1 MEDGSTPLAHVAAP
15 RVSICVGRLG
25 ALAAAPASRAPTFV
39 EATGR
44 LRPRVRRSRRSGVRD
59 GARVLR
65 AQAPRGKRQSDG
77 ATLPTQLGIT
87 LLTLAPPRWVY
98 GHERPEPELEGRARI
113 ERQRGRAMSAASPSY
128 DRDLDALHRA
138 QRAYEPS
145 MEEILASI
153 RNIIA
158 DEKPTIAS
166 PPEEYLEP
174 EPAIRPVVAEPALAV
189 SALSALSEGLQ
200 APHIP
205 RVVWQQP
212 TVVRPS
218 PEPSPTTLDSVPR
231 PAPDADDIEEP
242 LISRETDAAVSHSFE
257 TLAVGLVAQNPAMI
271 EGIVREMIR
280 PMLKTWL
287 DDNLPSVVERL
298 VRAEIQRV
306 ARGGR

>member
-1 MEDGSTPLAHVAAP
+1 
-15 RVSICVGRLG
+15 
-25 ALAAAPASRAPTFV
+25 
-39 EATGR
+39 
-44 LRPRVRRSRRSGVRD
+44 
-59 GARVLR
+59 
-65 AQAPRGKRQSDG
+65 
-77 ATLPTQLGIT
+77 
-87 LLTLAPPRWVY
+87 
-98 GHERPEPELEGRARI
+98 
-113 ERQRGRAMSAASPSY
+113 MSAASPSY

-158 DEKPTIAS
+158 DEKPSIAPLLEES
-166 PPEEYLEP
+166 PEP
-174 EPAIRPVVAEPALAV
+174 EPAARPVVAESALAASAL
-189 SALSALSEGLQ
+189 SALSALSEGPQ

-212 TVVRPS
+212 TVIRPPT
-218 PEPSPTTLDSVPR
+218 PEPSSATGDSIPR
-231 PAPDADDIEEP
+231 HAPADDAVEPEP
-242 LISRETDAAVSHSFE
+242 LTSPETDAAVTHSFE
-257 TLAVGLVAQNPAMI
+257 TLAVGLAAQNPTMI

>member
-1 MEDGSTPLAHVAAP
+1 
-15 RVSICVGRLG
+15 
-25 ALAAAPASRAPTFV
+25 
-39 EATGR
+39 
-44 LRPRVRRSRRSGVRD
+44 
-59 GARVLR
+59 
-65 AQAPRGKRQSDG
+65 
-77 ATLPTQLGIT
+77 
-87 LLTLAPPRWVY
+87 
-98 GHERPEPELEGRARI
+98 
-113 ERQRGRAMSAASPSY
+113 MSAASPSY

-158 DEKPTIAS
+158 DEKPSIAPLLEES
-166 PPEEYLEP
+166 PEP
-174 EPAIRPVVAEPALAV
+174 ESAVRPVVGEPALAASAL
-189 SALSALSEGLQ
+189 SALSALSEGPQ

-212 TVVRPS
+212 TVMRPPT
-218 PEPSPTTLDSVPR
+218 PEASSVAVDGIPR
-231 PAPDADDIEEP
+231 HASADDAEEP
-242 LISRETDAAVSHSFE
+242 LTSRETDAAVTHSFE
-257 TLAVGLVAQNPAMI
+257 TLAVGLAAQNPTLI